1 MRLTSEFAK
10 VASANGGLS
19 ASARLVGEISD
30 QAASV
35 YVMTHHCGM
44 SLCSMASLQPSP
56 RPAGW
61 LRLRKPEYLELSQPQ
76 ELSFVALEHS

>member
-35 YVMTHHCGM
+35 YVMTGM

>member
-19 ASARLVGEISD
+19 TSARLVGEISD

-44 SLCSMASLQPSP
+44 SLCSMAS
-56 RPAGW
+56 
-61 LRLRKPEYLELSQPQ
+61 
-76 ELSFVALEHS
+76 HSSHPHVRRDGFGFANLNI

>member
-19 ASARLVGEISD
+19 TSARLVGEISD

-35 YVMTHHCGM
+35 HVMTPPLRDVVVLYGFTPAIPT
-44 SLCSMASLQPSP
+44 SGGVAS
-56 RPAGW
+56 A
-61 LRLRKPEYLELSQPQ
+61 SQT
-76 ELSFVALEHS
+76 

>member
-19 ASARLVGEISD
+19 TSARLVAEISD

-44 SLCSMASLQPSP
+44 SLSHPHVRRDGFGFANLNI
-56 RPAGW
+56 
-61 LRLRKPEYLELSQPQ
+61 
-76 ELSFVALEHS
+76 